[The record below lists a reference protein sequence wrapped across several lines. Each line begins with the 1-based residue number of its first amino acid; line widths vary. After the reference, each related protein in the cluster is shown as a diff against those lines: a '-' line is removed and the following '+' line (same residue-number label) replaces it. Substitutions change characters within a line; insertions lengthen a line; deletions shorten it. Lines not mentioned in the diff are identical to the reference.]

1 MKIKFK
7 PVFHLL
13 GCWKSHNTSLLWPS
27 LMVQNVTSF
36 TFGWARSSL
45 LCKLFSGRRDQ
56 LPVSSRG
63 SWGASPAGERRLQ
76 GVPREPSQL
85 AQNLRSTDSSS
96 SAQAQELWPMG
107 LAAPWHVGS
116 SHTRDRTQISC
127 TGSWILYHWGTK
139 EVPECEFNHIY
150 IFFNQTMQST
160 SWETLGWRNHRLES
174 RLPGEISITSDM
186 QMTPSLWQKV
196 KRN

>member
-56 LPVSSRG
+56 LPVSSHG

-107 LAAPWHVGS
+107 LAAPW
-116 SHTRDRTQISC
+116 
-127 TGSWILYHWGTK
+127 Y
-139 EVPECEFNHIY
+139 
-150 IFFNQTMQST
+150 
-160 SWETLGWRNHRLES
+160 LES
-174 RLPGEISITSDM
+174 SWTWYQTHESQIGRQTLNHWATREVLKTTLL
-186 QMTPSLWQKV
+186 MTMVTAGLLGGVPQPNCFCVNQEKSKAHEGQETEPSNSWNAWQPFPKAA
-196 KRN
+196 